1 MFRDGVI
8 TGVYDAKTWQ
18 DWTQKVSL
26 DKNSFIFIDAAGKHV
41 YPGFITALS
50 QLGITEIQA
59 VAATNDLSEV
69 SAAGANIGE
78 VLANLDR
85 AFPGVKERIFDEAG
99 EVRRFILVHVNGED
113 IRFLDG
119 LNTPVA
125 DKDEVSITP
134 ALAGG

>member
-1 MFRDGVI
+1 MPNVLIPTPLR
-8 TGVYDAKTWQ
+8 K
-18 DWTQKVSL
+18 L
-26 DKNSFIFIDAAGKHV
+26 
-41 YPGFITALS
+41 
-50 QLGITEIQA
+50 
-59 VAATNDLSEV
+59 TNDLSEV

-78 VLANLDR
+78 VLANLER